1 LKDSARKAMFRK
13 INSGRET
20 DSEGRYIPDAKFYVV
35 STDRFMSGWGK
46 AKDMKNKLIFPTNS
60 LDEAKNIEDYAKNHR
75 TDQTRVDI
83 VSKKPKYDK
92 RTNYI
97 QLKMKHGNDN
107 YSNWYKDHEHS
118 HLKQEYQ
125 RDGGRFVDL
134 KALN

>member
-1 LKDSARKAMFRK
+1 MNDKERKAMFRK

-20 DSEGRYIPDAKFYVV
+20 DSLGRYIPDAKFYVV
-35 STDRFMSGWGK
+35 STDKFLSGWGR
-46 AKDMKNKLIFPTNS
+46 ADGMKNKLIFPTNS
-60 LDEAKNIEDYAKNHR
+60 LDEAENIEKYAKSR

-92 RTNYI
+92 NKNYV
-97 QLKMKHGNDN
+97 QLKMKHGDGN

-118 HLKQEYQ
+118 HLKKEYQ